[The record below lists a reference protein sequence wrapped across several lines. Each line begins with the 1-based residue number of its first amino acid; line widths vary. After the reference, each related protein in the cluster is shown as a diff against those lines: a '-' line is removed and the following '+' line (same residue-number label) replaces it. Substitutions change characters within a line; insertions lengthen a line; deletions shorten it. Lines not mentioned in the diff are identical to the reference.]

1 MCSLPNSAQHVRAA
15 VPAARKGERSA
26 LEIYYEAG
34 KGSVNEKLAD
44 IVEAIDLQDA
54 AEIGEEE
61 ICRLKRAM
69 LGDGSYARLTCV
81 RLLGGGH
88 EEY

>member
-1 MCSLPNSAQHVRAA
+1 MLWKVT
-15 VPAARKGERSA
+15 
-26 LEIYYEAG
+26 YEAG
-34 KGSVNEKLAD
+34 KNNINEKLAD

-54 AEIGEEE
+54 AEIGEEQ

-69 LGDGSYARLTCV
+69 LGDGSYARLTGV
-81 RLLGGGH
+81 RLLGGNH